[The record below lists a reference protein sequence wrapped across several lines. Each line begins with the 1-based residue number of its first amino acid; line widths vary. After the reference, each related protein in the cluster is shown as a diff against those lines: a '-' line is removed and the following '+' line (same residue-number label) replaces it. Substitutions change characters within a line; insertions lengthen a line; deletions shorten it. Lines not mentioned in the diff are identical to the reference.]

1 MLCLVRSYQCL
12 WRLKTSVWRRL
23 QRLNLPLEGKSRLE
37 LLELLEL
44 PELLELQ
51 GQQNLEIQKSGPGVV

>member
-12 WRLKTSVWRRL
+12 WRLKTSEYVWRRL

-37 LLELLEL
+37 LLEL
-44 PELLELQ
+44 Q
-51 GQQNLEIQKSGPGVV
+51 GQQNLEIQKSGPGVKSLRV

>member
-12 WRLKTSVWRRL
+12 WRLKTSEYVWRRL

-44 PELLELQ
+44 Q
-51 GQQNLEIQKSGPGVV
+51 GQQNLEIQKSGPGVKSLRV